1 MNDTYLKNITF
12 SAPFLV
18 DIKCTP
24 IKVIDHITT
33 QHYTI
38 QNFEDFANLFLC
50 YFLKISNNPT
60 NEVTLMKDGQIIFSL
75 SGDKFQ
81 IFNNVIP
88 ITNSNIIKITNL
100 ANDFKFLLKKYEIDT
115 EEAINFILENKD

>member
-24 IKVIDHITT
+24 IKEIDCITT

-38 QNFEDFANLFLC
+38 QNFEDFANLFLD
-50 YFLKISNNPT
+50 YFLKISENPKD
-60 NEVTLMKDGQIIFSL
+60 EVTLMKDGQIIFSL

-81 IFNNVIP
+81 IFNSAIP
-88 ITNSNIIKITNL
+88 ITNSNIIKMTNL
-100 ANDFKFLLKKYEIDT
+100 ANDFKFLLKKYKIDT
-115 EEAINFILENKD
+115 AEAIILETKD

>member
-1 MNDTYLKNITF
+1 MNDAYLKNITF
-12 SAPFLV
+12 NTPFLV
-18 DIKCTP
+18 DIKHCP
-24 IKVIDHITT
+24 IKITDYT
-33 QHYTI
+33 IIQHYTI

-50 YFLKISNNPT
+50 YFLKISNNPKD
-60 NEVTLMKDGQIIFSL
+60 EVTLMKDGQIIFSL

-81 IFNNVIP
+81 IFNNTIP

-115 EEAINFILENKD
+115 EQVINFILENKD